1 MMYSYRIWFSPI
13 LSLLL
18 CVVAVQAQQ
27 VETWNETDNLP
38 RRLTESEKERIH
50 EIGKDFIASARGL
63 EGVRNISEFER
74 MEGVLIRYPL
84 GIPEEL
90 VAAMSEHVIIYTLV
104 ANQTRL
110 DQALNAYANAGVQLE
125 NCEFVMAPTNSIW
138 TRDYGPWFVATED
151 KKIEI
156 VDFKYNRPRPLD
168 DAIPTVMADY
178 LEVERHG
185 MDLIHCG
192 GNYMSDS
199 YGIGASTDLVLEEN
213 GFDEAFINNMKFDY
227 LGIHTY
233 HVTEDAQGEYIRHID
248 TWAKFLDVDKIL
260 IAQVPELSDRYPIY
274 EAIAEYYAGQMSSY
288 GTPFQ
293 VYRVF
298 SPQGQ
303 PYTNSLILNERVYVP
318 TTGSAWDE
326 DALNVYREAMPGYE
340 ILGFR
345 GSWVSTDA
353 LHCRIK
359 DLADRNMLYISH
371 TPIATRIDYRDS
383 IQINAKMMAYGTSVL
398 DEAKSY
404 LIYSRNQTDFDTLT
418 MTNFAPDQFTTHLLV
433 SQGDTLIT
441 YYFSVADTSGKV
453 EQWPLV
459 GKEGARSF
467 RLAYRPDLA
476 IYPDTLFFDS
486 VGEAEVGLWA
496 TVENRTPVAIS
507 IDSCSR
513 ASTEAFPWMVGEGA
527 FEEPLALGVGEIA
540 EFRIYL
546 PEGFEPPL
554 DELLSDSLILYAG
567 EEQFSIPIY
576 FMPEQTSSTLTIL
589 EEVENVQVFPNPF
602 VDAIQVS
609 FDRKAAGDIQ
619 LRLLDTQG
627 KVWGSEQI
635 SMVEVGSQTYIWS
648 GWQNIPAGMYFLEMT
663 SASGSLTTPVV
674 KSK

>member
-1 MMYSYRIWFSPI
+1 MMYSYRILFSFI

-18 CVVAVQAQQ
+18 SVVAVQAQQ

-38 RRLTESEKERIH
+38 RWMTEAEKERIH
-50 EIGKDFIASARGL
+50 EIGKNFIASAHGL
-63 EGVRNISEFER
+63 EGVRNIAEFER

-84 GIPEEL
+84 GIPVEL
-90 VAAMSEHVIIYTLV
+90 VAAMSEHVTVYTLV

-110 DQALNAYANAGVQLE
+110 DQALSSFGNAGVHLE
-125 NCEFVMAPTNSIW
+125 NCEFVMAPTNSMW
-138 TRDYGPWFVATED
+138 TRDYGPWYVATED

-156 VDFKYNRPRPLD
+156 VDFKYNRPRPFD
-168 DAIPTVMADY
+168 DAIPTVMAEY
-178 LEVERHG
+178 LEVGRHG

-199 YGIGASTDLVLEEN
+199 YGIGASTDLVFEEN
-213 GFDEAFINNMKFDY
+213 GFDETLVNDMKFDY

-233 HVTEDAQGEYIRHID
+233 HVTQDAQGEYIRHID

-260 IAQVPELSDRYPIY
+260 IAQVPELNNRYPIY
-274 EAIAEYYAGQMSSY
+274 EAIAEYYAGQLSSY

-340 ILGFR
+340 VLGFR

-371 TPIATRIDYRDS
+371 TPVASMIEYQDS
-383 IQINAKMMAYGTSVL
+383 IQINAGMTAYGTSVL
-398 DEAKSY
+398 DETKSF
-404 LIYSRNQTDFDTLT
+404 LICSRNQTDYDTLAMENT
-418 MTNFAPDQFTTHLLV
+418 SPDQFTTHIPLNP
-433 SQGDTLIT
+433 GDTLVT
-441 YYFSVADTSGKV
+441 YYFSVADTTGKV

-459 GKEGARSF
+459 GREGARSF
-467 RLAYRPDLA
+467 RLTYRPELA
-476 IYPDTLFFDS
+476 IYPDTLYFRNAE
-486 VGEAEVGLWA
+486 EAEIGLFVSA
-496 TVENRTPVAIS
+496 ENRTPVGIS
-507 IDSCSR
+507 IDSISQ
-513 ASTEAFPWMVGEGA
+513 ASKEVFPWMIEEGV
-527 FEEPLALGVGEIA
+527 FEGPLSLGVGEVA

-546 PEGFEPPL
+546 PEGFEPPF

-567 EEQFSIPIY
+567 EERFTIPIY
-576 FMPEQTSSTLTIL
+576 FTPEQTSSTNTVLAEI
-589 EEVENVQVFPNPF
+589 ENVTVFPNPF
-602 VDAIQVS
+602 DDAIQLS
-609 FDRKAAGDIQ
+609 FDRKMSREIR
-619 LRLLDTQG
+619 LRLLDAQG
-627 KVWGSEQI
+627 REWGADRI
-635 SMVEVGSQTYIWS
+635 LKMEVGSQTYEWS
-648 GWQNIPAGMYFLEMT
+648 GLQNIPAGMYFLEMT